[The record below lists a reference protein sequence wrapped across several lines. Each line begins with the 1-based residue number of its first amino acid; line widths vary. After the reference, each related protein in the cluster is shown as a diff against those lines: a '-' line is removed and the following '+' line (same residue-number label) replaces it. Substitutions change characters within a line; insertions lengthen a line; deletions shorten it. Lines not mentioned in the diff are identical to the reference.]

1 MLVRAG
7 MRGIIRA
14 LAGAFVRLADHTL
27 GAVAESTGKPGL
39 SGGQTRRNAPF
50 PRVLITETGG
60 NLMRIIARLV
70 VGFTL
75 AASATGCALFDDRCG
90 ERSKDVGATGRI
102 TNPDD
107 PAAGFVQLTLVETE
121 STEPRQSG
129 YWLFKDESLR
139 GHVTAARLRGPDGG
153 LLVELDVTSSIS
165 TDVTY
170 SGQLAPYSGV
180 VPFAT
185 LYAMV
190 LEGNVT
196 IVLRTDVAGRD
207 SLSTKLGVVHANPWR
222 QPHCS

>member
-1 MLVRAG
+1 M
-7 MRGIIRA
+7 
-14 LAGAFVRLADHTL
+14 
-27 GAVAESTGKPGL
+27 K
-39 SGGQTRRNAPF
+39 N
-50 PRVLITETGG
+50 IT
-60 NLMRIIARLV
+60 RLV
-70 VGFTL
+70 LGLTL
-75 AASATGCALFDDRCG
+75 AASAEGCALFDDRCG

-139 GHVTAARLRGPDGG
+139 DHVTAARLRGPDGA
-153 LLVELDVTSSIS
+153 LLVELDITSSIS
-165 TDVTY
+165 TDMTY

-185 LYAMV
+185 LYSMV
-190 LEGNVT
+190 LEDKVT

-207 SLSTKLGVVHANPWR
+207 SLSTRLRVVHSNPWG